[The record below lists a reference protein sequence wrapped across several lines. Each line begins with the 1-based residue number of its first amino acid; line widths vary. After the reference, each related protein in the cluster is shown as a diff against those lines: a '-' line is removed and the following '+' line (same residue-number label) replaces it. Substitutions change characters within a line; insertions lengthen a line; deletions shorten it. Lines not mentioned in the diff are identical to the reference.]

1 MVSKEPL
8 AADLAG
14 PPIHA
19 PFRVSGKYP
28 DTTAR
33 TFFFATIKPPTYQG
47 GVPRVAFFVF
57 LGGARP
63 VPRRLSGR
71 IYRWNLARFPRLGE
85 CISFL
90 PPSGALSFSIRPLTP
105 EHFSAQLGPMEQC
118 PVDPEMAEAYLFPNI
133 PAEEARVFEEHYLA
147 CPLCTA
153 ILEETSRYLLAMEQA
168 AQRIRDSRCPLINR
182 EITETDLLQSLDLCF

>member
-1 MVSKEPL
+1 
-8 AADLAG
+8 
-14 PPIHA
+14 
-19 PFRVSGKYP
+19 
-28 DTTAR
+28 
-33 TFFFATIKPPTYQG
+33 
-47 GVPRVAFFVF
+47 
-57 LGGARP
+57 
-63 VPRRLSGR
+63 
-71 IYRWNLARFPRLGE
+71 
-85 CISFL
+85 
-90 PPSGALSFSIRPLTP
+90 
-105 EHFSAQLGPMEQC
+105 MEQC